1 MREQKTYGV
10 QLMVVANNNAMI
22 AILVGLF
29 MLMTDKTKQIALPL
43 AGHGII
49 ITYALAHIIDIHGT
63 LKLGVGTRTGT
74 KDFKCCPAQRIP
86 AEHSFCNDYIC
97 T

>member
-1 MREQKTYGV
+1 
-10 QLMVVANNNAMI
+10 MVLLCLTVTQI
-22 AILVGLF
+22 PVIF
-29 MLMTDKTKQIALPL
+29 MLMTDKTKRIALPV
-43 AGHGII
+43 AGHGVI
-49 ITYALAHIIDIHGT
+49 ITYALAHIIDT

-86 AEHSFCNDYIC
+86 AEHSFCHDYIC

>member
-1 MREQKTYGV
+1 M
-10 QLMVVANNNAMI
+10 QLVFLVLLCLTVTQ
-22 AILVGLF
+22 ILVIF
-29 MLMTDKTKQIALPL
+29 MLMTKQNIALPL
-43 AGHGII
+43 AGHGVI

-86 AEHSFCNDYIC
+86 AEHSFCHDYIC